1 MYGDS
6 DYTGEAILPNPYGKG
21 FDDPFTWTDGLSTRS
36 KMREKTRLQWGN
48 FIQNPMFTVWRNS
61 GPILLSLL
69 YLFPLFAGVIP
80 TLMASES
87 STLDSVGSVIW
98 LFIIALT
105 LFAGT
110 SKWTGLGKSE

>member
-21 FDDPFTWTDGLSTRS
+21 FEDPFTWTDGLSARS

-69 YLFPLFAGVIP
+69 YLFPLFIHI
-80 TLMASES
+80 ASY
-87 STLDSVGSVIW
+87 
-98 LFIIALT
+98 FILIVKI
-105 LFAGT
+105 FD
-110 SKWTGLGKSE
+110 